1 MNTQDL
7 RTIKK
12 LDISLLISSI
22 SFLLVL
28 LFDMYQYTGNIESW
42 FFDGHVKYILNVY
55 CLGFGIV
62 GIKLTLYAIL
72 IKYKKFL
79 SSGLL
84 IRLIYILD
92 SLIIVFSILMIM
104 SLLIIT
110 PGYAWQD
117 GLSLLITWFIVP
129 VALAS
134 IYFPVLV
141 YNKIRC
147 LEINSKDIGL
157 NLYFTYLIITALWFF
172 FVMSRCF

>member
-1 MNTQDL
+1 MSTQDL

-28 LFDMYQYTGNIESW
+28 LFDMYQYTGNMESW

-55 CLGFGIV
+55 CLGLGII

-84 IRLIYILD
+84 II
-92 SLIIVFSILMIM
+92 
-104 SLLIIT
+104 
-110 PGYAWQD
+110 
-117 GLSLLITWFIVP
+117 
-129 VALAS
+129 
-134 IYFPVLV
+134 
-141 YNKIRC
+141 
-147 LEINSKDIGL
+147 
-157 NLYFTYLIITALWFF
+157 
-172 FVMSRCF
+172 